1 MLRIILAGCHGR
13 MGRQLAALCAQRG
26 DLTVSAGLDPKGR
39 PAEGFPV
46 FSDPEDCGEKA
57 DVLVDFSR
65 PEALPSLLAFCAR
78 RRLPA
83 VLAVT
88 GYSRDQL
95 AQIGL
100 AAHVIPI
107 FRAPNLSL
115 GASVL
120 LRLARQ
126 ASAALGPDYDA
137 AVTERHHRGKL
148 DAPSGTALLLA
159 EALSPAPT
167 GLFSIR
173 AGAAAGEHTVLF
185 AGQDEVLELTHRA
198 DSRRVY
204 AIGAV
209 RAAQFIA
216 RVENP
221 GLYGMDDLL
230 K

>member
-13 MGRQLAALCAQRG
+13 MGQQVADLCAERS
-26 DLTVSAGLDPKGR
+26 DLLIAAGLDRTGR
-39 PAEGFPV
+39 PADGFPV
-46 FSDPEDCGEKA
+46 FSDPEDCGAEA

-65 PEALPSLLAFCAR
+65 PDALVSLLNFCTR

-88 GYSRDQL
+88 GYSKEQL
-95 AQIGL
+95 AQIRV

-107 FRAPNLSL
+107 FRAANLSL
-115 GASVL
+115 GANVL
-120 LRLARQ
+120 LRLTQ
-126 ASAALGPDYDA
+126 LASAVLGPDYDA
-137 AVTERHHRGKL
+137 AITERHHRNKL
-148 DAPSGTALLLA
+148 DAPSGTALQLA
-159 EALSPAPT
+159 DGIRPAPT

-173 AGAAAGEHTVLF
+173 AGSTAGEHTVLF

-198 DSRRVY
+198 DSRRGY

-209 RAAQFIA
+209 KATQCIV

-221 GLYGMDDLL
+221 GLYGMEDLL

>member
-13 MGRQLAALCAQRG
+13 MGRQTAELCARRS
-26 DLTVSAGLDPKGR
+26 DLSVAAGLDPRGR

-46 FSDPEDCGEKA
+46 FSHPEDCGEEA

-88 GYSRDQL
+88 GYSKEQL

-100 AAHVIPI
+100 AAHIIPI
-107 FRAPNLSL
+107 FRAANLSL
-115 GASVL
+115 GANIL

-126 ASAALGPDYDA
+126 ASAALGPDYEA
-137 AVTERHHRGKL
+137 AITERHHRNKL

-167 GLFSIR
+167 GVFSIR
-173 AGAAAGEHTVLF
+173 AGTTAGEHTVLF

-216 RVENP
+216 CAERP

>member
-13 MGRQLAALCAQRG
+13 MGRQVAVLCARRG
-26 DLTVSAGLDPKGR
+26 DSVIAAGLDRRGR
-39 PAEGFPV
+39 PTDGFPV
-46 FSDPEDCGEKA
+46 FSDPEACSRDA

-65 PEALPSLLAFCAR
+65 PDALMPLLSFCTR

-88 GYSRDQL
+88 GYSREQL
-95 AQIGL
+95 AQIRL

-107 FRAPNLSL
+107 FRAANLSL
-115 GASVL
+115 GANIL
-120 LRLARQ
+120 LRLTRQ

-137 AVTERHHRGKL
+137 AITERHHRGKL

-159 EALSPAPT
+159 EALSPAPAD
-167 GLFSIR
+167 LFSIR
-173 AGAAAGEHTVLF
+173 AGSTAGEHTVLF

-204 AIGAV
+204 AVGAV
-209 RAAQFIA
+209 RAAQFIVRA
-216 RVENP
+216 ENP